1 MVLNIL
7 ENYRNRILV
16 SHSYQ
21 THPSENGHYGAC
33 RELHPQLQC
42 APSQQTEGG
51 LGYVP
56 SEASGARGST
66 SPVSL
71 LSVRLVPPV
80 CSPLSC
86 PTEAAIEDA
95 LMRLS

>member
-7 ENYRNRILV
+7 ENYSNRTLV
-16 SHSYQ
+16 SHSHQ
-21 THPSENGHYGAC
+21 THPSENGHYEAC
-33 RELHPQLQC
+33 RELHPLLQC
-42 APSQQTEGG
+42 APSRQTEGG

-56 SEASGARGST
+56 SEASGARGLT

-71 LSVRLVPPV
+71 LSVGLVPPV
-80 CSPLSC
+80 CSHSSC
-86 PTEAAIEDA
+86 LTEAAIEDA